1 MGAPSDGAPEGHA
14 RRVVGSNVPPS
25 ICLLIIPPSRKSLT
39 ETFSSSPRCPN
50 KSGIW
55 ASIHIGPILIE
66 QRRVGDEY
74 RSTEKMLQ
82 LFEARLATRGLEAAD
97 RAQIET
103 AIANTRTEL
112 ERLWNR
118 MLELDAA
125 VTASAFKSGEP

>member
-1 MGAPSDGAPEGHA
+1 MD
-14 RRVVGSNVPPS
+14 
-25 ICLLIIPPSRKSLT
+25 
-39 ETFSSSPRCPN
+39 
-50 KSGIW
+50 
-55 ASIHIGPILIE
+55 IGPLLVE

-82 LFEARLATRGLEAAD
+82 LYQARLFDRGVDATE
-97 RAQIET
+97 RAKIET
-103 AIANTRTEL
+103 AVNDTRAEL